1 VITLERPAH
10 TDVAPAAPRGHR
22 TRWLAAAAVF
32 VGAAALNGY
41 TVVRGRELQRTSP
54 EVFLGAAP
62 LVGRS
67 FRDGWDWRFGWGL
80 MGAGAVAVLV
90 IAAVHTGWVERVR
103 LRTLIASATIAAAV
117 FAVALALTDGID
129 GVLHGAT
136 DPTEYLANLPS
147 APPAGEFVRT
157 FVDRIDDYSVH
168 VRGHPPG
175 FVVLLQAM
183 HALGLRGAWPVAALS
198 VIGAGA
204 VVAAA
209 LTTVWA
215 VAGDT
220 WVRRSAPFV
229 VLTPYALWL
238 VTSADSVYT
247 ALGAT
252 GVALFA
258 LSLRTH
264 GRRAVLLGLAAGL
277 ALGAL
282 LFGTYLGAVYL
293 VLPSALAVRAL
304 RQRRMAATIA
314 AAAGIG
320 IVVLAFLAAGFWWV
334 DGAHRTRVEYWEG
347 TAQFRHWGYFG
358 WSNLAVAI
366 IAVGPAAVAG
376 LVALRD
382 RRMWWLVGG
391 ALAALMTSHLSQF
404 TRGEVERIW
413 LLFFPW
419 LAIAGGALVVRACRS
434 RVSAWLGLQAACAI
448 ALQAALVSKW

>member
-1 VITLERPAH
+1 MITVERPTGA
-10 TDVAPAAPRGHR
+10 DVSPAAPPRAR
-22 TRWLAAAAVF
+22 ARWAATAVAFLAA
-32 VGAAALNGY
+32 GALITY
-41 TVVRGRELQRTSP
+41 TVVHGRELQRMSP

-80 MGAGAVAVLV
+80 VGAASVAATV
-90 IAAVHTGWVERVR
+90 IASVHTGWAERVR
-103 LRTLIASATIAAAV
+103 LRTLMVSASVAAAV
-117 FAVALALTDGID
+117 FALSLALTDGID

-183 HALGLRGAWPVAALS
+183 RALGLGGAWPVAALS
-198 VIGAGA
+198 VAGAGV
-204 VVAAA
+204 VVAAT

-215 VAGDT
+215 VAGAD
-220 WVRRSAPFV
+220 WVRRCAPFV
-229 VLTPYALWL
+229 VLAPYALWM
-238 VTSADSVYT
+238 VTSADSVYA

-252 GVALFA
+252 GVALLA
-258 LSLRTH
+258 AGLRTA
-264 GRRAVLLGLAAGL
+264 GRRGTLLGLVGGL

-282 LFGTYLGAVYL
+282 SFGTYLGAVYL
-293 VLPSALAVRAL
+293 AVPASIALSAF
-304 RQRRMAATIA
+304 RRRRFAPTVGAAI
-314 AAAGIG
+314 GIG
-320 IVVLAFLAAGFWWV
+320 IVVVTFLAAGFWWV

-366 IAVGPAAVAG
+366 IAVGPAAIAG
-376 LVALRD
+376 IVRLRD

-391 ALAALMTSHLSQF
+391 ALAALTVSHLSQY

-419 LAIAGGALVVRACRS
+419 LALAGGALTVRAARTS
-434 RVSAWLGLQAACAI
+434 VSMWLGLQAACAI

>member
-1 VITLERPAH
+1 MERPAH
-10 TDVAPAAPRGHR
+10 TDVAPAAPHR
-22 TRWLAAAAVF
+22 RHRRWLVTAIVFAAAA
-32 VGAAALNGY
+32 ALIAY
-41 TVVRGRELQRTSP
+41 TVERGRELQRVSP

-80 MGAGAVAVLV
+80 IGAGAIAALV
-90 IAAVHTGWVERVR
+90 IAAVHSGWIQRVR
-103 LRTLIASATIAAAV
+103 LRTVVASATVAAAA

-129 GVLHGAT
+129 GVLHGAA
-136 DPTEYLANLPS
+136 DPTEYLANLPG
-147 APPAGEFVRT
+147 APPPGEFVRT
-157 FVDRIDDYSVH
+157 FIDRIDDYSVH

-175 FVVLLQAM
+175 FLVLLQAM
-183 HALGLRGAWPVAALS
+183 HALGLRGAWPVAILS
-198 VIGAGA
+198 IAGAGV
-204 VVAAA
+204 VVAAT

-215 VAGDT
+215 VAGGD

-252 GVALFA
+252 GVALLA
-258 LSLRTH
+258 LGLRTH
-264 GRRAVLLGLAAGL
+264 GRRGALLGLAAGL
-277 ALGAL
+277 LLGSL
-282 LFGTYLGAVYL
+282 LFGTYLGAVFLL
-293 VLPSALAVRAL
+293 VPAAIAGRAL
-304 RQRRMAATIA
+304 RQRRVAATLG

-320 IVVLAFLAAGFWWV
+320 TVVIVFLVAGFWWV

-358 WSNLAVAI
+358 WSNIAVAL
-366 IAVGPAAVAG
+366 IAIGPATLAG

-391 ALAALMTSHLSQF
+391 GLAALSASHLSQF

-419 LAIAGGALVVRACRS
+419 LAIAGGALVVRAGRN
-434 RVSAWLGLQAACAI
+434 RASAWLAVQAACAI